1 MKNTIPIHKWFQ
13 HTAARRRL
21 EQYVLIGVGVGGSFN
36 TQPPEGGWTILH
48 LGDFTDNR
56 FNTQP
61 PEGGWMVF
69 IQFAHHSSCFNTQPP
84 EGGWFFKCQIVLFI
98 YQFQHT
104 AARRR
109 LANWL
114 N

>member
-61 PEGGWMVF
+61 PEGGWQWKTMD
-69 IQFAHHSSCFNTQPP
+69 NT
-84 EGGWFFKCQIVLFI
+84 FVML
-98 YQFQHT
+98 FQHT

-109 LANWL
+109 LGKNQTASRSSK
-114 N
+114 